1 MDCIFA
7 EFNRLIVLLNRDVG
21 SWERCGGTARGINS
35 EKIPKI
41 LECIICILVPRWV
54 KYLGCFQSYRRFRD
68 DTRGLHI
75 ITIAS
80 ESAFWNFFEKNNFI
94 LGHASF
100 ENLSWFS
107 KISKHFRPEVPEGA
121 VKKLPARN
129 VSEQLKSKYGPVASF
144 WCKSR
149 LNICSSFR
157 YPNVKVQKFRFFKFI
172 SRNNFFREASNGIS
186 KHYPCLLKSLKF
198 GCFKNFSIFL
208 NIEKDV

>member
-80 ESAFWNFFEKNNFI
+80 ESAIWNFFEKNNFI

-107 KISKHFRPEVPEGA
+107 KSIQTFSLRSARRCREKTTGTKRLRTI
-121 VKKLPARN
+121 KKQVWACSFILVQEPA
-129 VSEQLKSKYGPVASF
+129 
-144 WCKSR
+144 
-149 LNICSSFR
+149 
-157 YPNVKVQKFRFFKFI
+157 
-172 SRNNFFREASNGIS
+172 
-186 KHYPCLLKSLKF
+186 
-198 GCFKNFSIFL
+198 
-208 NIEKDV
+208 